1 MTKLKCAS
9 LLLVGCCLS
18 ALPLAAQVVK
28 VDIAPAHATNRFVP
42 KQTLGAGIDRIQTVA
57 IDKLMN
63 KTILDRVFTA
73 GWQPVTYRQNTELAI
88 EAWHWNPDGTWSDPK
103 EQQGYFTGSA
113 EPSGFIRHS
122 FGYALPHRGITRDGG
137 SVTGYSR
144 LTDGDTATYWKSNPY
159 LASRFT
165 GEDDSLHPQWVMMDF
180 SSVQLIDSIKIAW
193 ANPYATQYTVQYWT
207 GTIPYDSPL
216 DFPTSGVWQTFPDGV
231 VNSGKGGVETVHL
244 SDQLIPARYVRIVMT
259 RSSNTCDTHG
269 SADPRNCVGYAIDE
283 LYAGTTSA
291 DGQFHDVVRH
301 TADQEQTVTEAS
313 SVDSWHT
320 AKDLLTAKE
329 SQMGFDLFYT
339 SGVTQGLPAIVPI
352 ALIYDNP
359 DNAAAEIKYL
369 EARHYPISYVEMGEE
384 ADGQYIAP
392 EDVAALYIQF
402 AIAIH
407 RVDPNVKLGGP
418 SFEGVN
424 RDILYWP
431 TADGKASWL
440 GRFLDYLRQ
449 HGHLQ
454 DLAFF
459 SFEHYPLGPC
469 QIAWSSLYDE
479 PQLVANI
486 MQTWRNDG
494 LPTNVPM
501 LITESNLSSAA
512 SETYMDIFGGIWL
525 ADYVGSF
532 LNAGG
537 KGLYYFHYLPL
548 QMENGCNNSP
558 GTFGMFTV
566 NADYQIQQPLSQYFA
581 SRMIN
586 FEWLQHDGG
595 EHTIYPA
602 FGTYDDG
609 ARHTMVTAYSVLRP
623 DRQWSVMLVNRDQE
637 QAHKVR
643 VVFNNSQDKT
653 AGYFSGDVHV
663 ATFGSEQYKWH
674 TAFRRADTS
683 HIPETLD
690 KIPLLYTDG
699 YADPDGPIQESIV
712 RGDKSTEYEIPP
724 ASIVVLRGNL
734 VTARATHPPVASKG
748 K

>member
-1 MTKLKCAS
+1 LT
-9 LLLVGCCLS
+9 
-18 ALPLAAQVVK
+18 AQVVK
-28 VDIAPAHATNRFVP
+28 VDITPAHATNHFVP
-42 KQTLGAGIDRIQTVA
+42 KQTLGGGIDRIQTVA

-63 KTILDRVFTA
+63 KTIFDRVFTA

-88 EAWHWNPDGTWSDPK
+88 EAWHWNPDGTWSDAK

-113 EPSGFIRHS
+113 EPTALIRHS

-144 LTDGDTATYWKSNPY
+144 LTDGDTSTYWKSNPY

-165 GEDDSLHPQWVMMDF
+165 GEDDALHPQWVMMDL
-180 SSVQLIDSIKIAW
+180 SSVQFIDSIKIAW
-193 ANPYATQYTVQYWT
+193 ANPYATQYAVQYWT

-216 DFPTSGVWQTFPDGV
+216 DFPTNGVWQTFPHGV
-231 VNSGKGGVETVHL
+231 ISSGKGGVETVHL
-244 SDQLIPARYVRIVMT
+244 SNELISARYVRIVMT
-259 RSSNTCDTHG
+259 HSSNTCDSHG
-269 SADPRNCVGYAIDE
+269 SSDPRNCVGYAIGE
-283 LYAGTTSA
+283 LYAGTTSV
-291 DGQFHDVVRH
+291 DGAFHDVVRH

-320 AKDLLTAKE
+320 AKDLLTTKE

-339 SGVTQGLPAIVPI
+339 SGVTQGLPAIIPI

-369 EARHYPISYVEMGEE
+369 ESRHYPISYVEMGEE

-407 RVDPNVKLGGP
+407 RVDPNIKLGGP

-431 TADGKASWL
+431 TVDGKASWL

-479 PQLVANI
+479 PQLVASI

-494 LPTNVPM
+494 LPANVPM

-512 SETYMDIFGGIWL
+512 SEAYMDIFGSVWL

-602 FGTYDDG
+602 TGTYDDG
-609 ARHTMVTAYSVLRP
+609 AHHTMVTAYSVLRP
-623 DRQWSVMLVNRDQE
+623 DHEWSVMLVNRDQE
-637 QAHKVR
+637 QAHTVQ
-643 VVFNNSQDKT
+643 VVFDNSQDKT
-653 AGYFSGDVHV
+653 AGYFSGDVRV
-663 ATFGSEQYKWH
+663 STFGAEQYKWH
-674 TAFRRADTS
+674 PAFRHADTS

-699 YADPDGPIQESIV
+699 YADPDGPIQESTA
-712 RGDKSTEYEIPP
+712 RGDKSTEYAIPP

-734 VTARATHPPVASKG
+734 DTGSPTSAPASDRSK
-748 K
+748 